1 MKFKILCVLVTALFI
16 AGCGMP
22 KMVQHTTKG
31 QVSSP
36 NKVVVIGRFV
46 LTPSV
51 LTDIEQQTHWNV
63 VGDERIINTV
73 FMATGPNNQP
83 ASAQLGG
90 SDWQQTI
97 EVQWGQPFMVELDKR
112 TTWLNGG
119 FMFLDALKQER
130 LWFPGGFYFD
140 VPKDAGVIY
149 IGTLHYIRNEFNTVK
164 HIEVINE
171 LTETIAALN
180 VSADDV
186 TVSLMQFPE
195 AEKLDVIASLY

>member
-1 MKFKILCVLVTALFI
+1 MKFKILGMLVTALFI

-22 KMVQHTTKG
+22 KMVQHTTKA

-63 VGDERIINTV
+63 LGDERIINTV
-73 FMATGPNNQP
+73 FMATGANNQP
-83 ASAQLGG
+83 ASTQLGG

-130 LWFPGGFYFD
+130 LWFPGGFHFD

-149 IGTLHYIRNEFNTVK
+149 IGTLHYIRNEFNTIK

-171 LTETIAALN
+171 LTETTAALN